1 MYSIFLDTG
10 YIIALEASDDQNHE
24 AALQHWS
31 SFSKNLPAIITTSF
45 VFDETVTFFNNRGHH
60 QKSVEIGTNLL
71 KSPTTKFIHVDQI
84 LFQEGWSYF
93 KKHGDKTYSL
103 TDCISFVLMKRL
115 GIKTALTFDNHFLQ
129 AGFKVLPTY

>member
-1 MYSIFLDTG
+1 VYSIFLDTG

-84 LFQEGWSYF
+84 LFQEGWRYF

-103 TDCISFVLMKRL
+103 TDCI
-115 GIKTALTFDNHFLQ
+115 
-129 AGFKVLPTY
+129 